1 MAGDTGVVVC
11 GTTYDPTIPLLVA
24 WDGWSQGHD
33 NVQYCECGDG
43 GSTDG
48 SNGWYVHCD
57 EIKLSDPSVDCA
69 CNAIYE
75 VGDIVIATVD
85 SPSGASGVMA
95 GDTGVVVCGTT
106 YDPTIH
112 FVGCMGWLEPR
123 P

>member
-1 MAGDTGVVVC
+1 MAGAKAMTMSNTVS
-11 GTTYDPTIPLLVA
+11 VA
-24 WDGWSQGHD
+24 MAGQRMEATVGMS
-33 NVQYCECGDG
+33 
-43 GSTDG
+43 
-48 SNGWYVHCD
+48 HCD
-57 EIKLSDPSVDCA
+57 GIELSDPSVDCA

-112 FVGCMGWLEPR
+112 FVGCMGWLGPR